1 MNTVELA
8 SLYRTSDYKEQ
19 LVIKTTLL
27 FNTTLLLRLL
37 RTNMFLN
44 AFFTVYLHISSLKFT
59 SDISFEFT
67 VNVTRT
73 LTSGI

>member
-44 AFFTVYLHISSLKFT
+44 AFFYSLSTHKFT
-59 SDISFEFT
+59 EIHITAYHQTFPLS
-67 VNVTRT
+67 
-73 LTSGI
+73 LQ